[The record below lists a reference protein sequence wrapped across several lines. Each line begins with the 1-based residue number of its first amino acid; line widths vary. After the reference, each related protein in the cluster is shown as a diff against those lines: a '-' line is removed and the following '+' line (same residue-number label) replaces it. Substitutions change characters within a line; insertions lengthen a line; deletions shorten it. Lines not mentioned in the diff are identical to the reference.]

1 MTFWKRSE
9 LELASGRKHLNKW
22 FKKLSTRRRG
32 DVHCCCRLNSDDQ
45 EGLSYLNKPFEGG
58 SLHVW
63 DLVLIIN
70 ESFSL
75 RLARPNSSYNLVL
88 FLSTCL

>member
-1 MTFWKRSE
+1 M
-9 LELASGRKHLNKW
+9 
-22 FKKLSTRRRG
+22 
-32 DVHCCCRLNSDDQ
+32 HCCCRLNSGYQ
-45 EGLSYLNKPFEGG
+45 EGLGYLNKPFEGG
-58 SLHVW
+58 LLHVW